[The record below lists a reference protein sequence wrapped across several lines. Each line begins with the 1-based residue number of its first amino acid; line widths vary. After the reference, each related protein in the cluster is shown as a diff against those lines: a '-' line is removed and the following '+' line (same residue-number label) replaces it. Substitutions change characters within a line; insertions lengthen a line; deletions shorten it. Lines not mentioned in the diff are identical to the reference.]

1 MSFHNRIS
9 AIQMRMQEIQSK
21 FGSSSMNSRSS
32 LSVNRMGGSQTA
44 GMTQATTPTSGL
56 TFDQILASKISE
68 PRQGSSKTPTNVK
81 NYSLSTN
88 ASDYDS
94 MVNEAAMKYGVDSK
108 FIKCIIQQESGFK
121 PNATSWC
128 GAMGM
133 MQLMPGTAKSLG
145 VKNAYDPKENIMG
158 GVKYI
163 KQQLDRFGG
172 DREKALAAYNA
183 GPGAVQKFGG
193 IPPYRETQKYV
204 KNIMGMYRN
213 MGGS

>member
-21 FGSSSMNSRSS
+21 FNSSPMN
-32 LSVNRMGGSQTA
+32 NRGAMPVYKVGGSQVA
-44 GMTQATTPTSGL
+44 GMMQPATPTTGL
-56 TFDQILASKISE
+56 TFNQILASKLNE
-68 PRQGSSKTPTNVK
+68 PQKGSGVASSNTK
-81 NYSLSTN
+81 NYSLSTK
-88 ASDYDS
+88 ASDYDAI
-94 MVNEAAMKYGVDSK
+94 VNEAATKYGVDPK
-108 FIKCIIQQESGFK
+108 FIKCVIQQESGFN

-145 VKNAYDPKENIMG
+145 VKNAYDPRENIMG

-172 DREKALAAYNA
+172 DKEKALAAYNA
-183 GPGAVQKFGG
+183 GPGAVQKYGG
-193 IPPYRETQKYV
+193 VPPYRETQNYV
-204 KNIMGMYRN
+204 KNIMGMYRGI
-213 MGGS
+213 GGS

>member
-21 FGSSSMNSRSS
+21 FGSSSMKPKSPFSAKG
-32 LSVNRMGGSQTA
+32 LSGTQAT
-44 GMTQATTPTSGL
+44 GMTQATTPISGL
-56 TFDQILASKISE
+56 TFDQILASKMNE
-68 PRQGSSKTPTNVK
+68 PLKGSGMTPTNVK
-81 NYSLSTN
+81 NNSLSMK

-94 MVNEAAMKYGVDSK
+94 IINEASKKFGVDSK
-108 FIKCIIQQESGFK
+108 FVKCIIQQESGFQ
-121 PNATSWC
+121 PNATSRV

-133 MQLMPGTAKSLG
+133 MQLMPSTAKSLG
-145 VKNAYDPKENIMG
+145 VKNGYDPRENIMG

-172 DREKALAAYNA
+172 NKEKALAAYNA
-183 GPGAVQKFGG
+183 GPGTVQKYGG
-193 IPPYRETQKYV
+193 IPPYPETQNYV